1 MPKIPFN
8 GFFRWRCGA
17 IWRYMARVS
26 RTVPVNKGGQP
37 GDLFS
42 LPRKGFSSLA
52 NRNVLFAK
60 IDALLGKEGDFLTK
74 L

>member
-1 MPKIPFN
+1 
-8 GFFRWRCGA
+8 
-17 IWRYMARVS
+17 MARVS